1 MTNKRLQFA
10 LALLAL
16 LAYPFTAFGQKY
28 PDRPIRLVV
37 AFPTGASQILGLL
50 VAEKMREAFRQPAI
64 PDFRPGA
71 AGNVAAEIVAKAS
84 ADGYTL
90 LLTSPSIAISPSL
103 FRKLGYDAARDLVA
117 ISPLAAVPTI
127 MIVHPAVPAK
137 TLQELAKL
145 ARANPGKL
153 NYGSSGVGGSV
164 HLAIELFSSINK
176 VRMTHVPYKGVA
188 IAMTAMLSGEVDMVV
203 STVPATIPLINAGRL
218 RGLAVL
224 ASERVAALPN
234 LPTSAEAGMPDLVAI
249 TWYGLFAP
257 AGVKPEIIDLLNTEV
272 VKFMNAPDTK
282 ALLAKVELD
291 SKTAT
296 PAEFAKFVREETDRY
311 ARIVKAAN
319 IRME

>member
-1 MTNKRLQFA
+1 MTNKRLQFT